1 MQWRSEMP
9 RLTNEHLHN
18 EINLVKQELEYV
30 KRNQDKMQ
38 QDLSMIKERILNPD
52 EGAIA
57 RVNKN
62 TQFRKSTTKVLWSIW
77 IALIGILTK
86 MIFWD

>member
-1 MQWRSEMP
+1 MP
-9 RLTNEHLHN
+9 RLTNEHLSN
-18 EINLVKQELEYV
+18 EINLVKQELEYL
-30 KRNQDKMQ
+30 KSNQNKMQ
-38 QDLSMIKERILNPD
+38 ADLSMIKERLLNPD
-52 EGAIA
+52 EGTIA

-62 TQFRKSTTKVLWSIW
+62 TQFRKSTSKVLWSIW

>member
-1 MQWRSEMP
+1 MP
-9 RLTNEHLHN
+9 RLTNEHINN
-18 EINLVKQELEYV
+18 EINLVKQELEYM
-30 KRNQDKMQ
+30 KKTQDKMQ
-38 QDLSMIKERILNPD
+38 ADLTMIKERLLNPD
-52 EGAIA
+52 EGTIA

-62 TQFRKSTTKVLWSIW
+62 TQFRKSTSKGLWSIW

>member
-1 MQWRSEMP
+1 MP
-9 RLTNEHLHN
+9 RLTNEHINN
-18 EINLVKQELEYV
+18 EINLVKQELEYM
-30 KRNQDKMQ
+30 KKTQDKMQ
-38 QDLSMIKERILNPD
+38 ADLTMIKERLLNPD
-52 EGAIA
+52 EGTIA

-62 TQFRKSTTKVLWSIW
+62 TQFRKSTSKVLWSIW

>member
-1 MQWRSEMP
+1 MP
-9 RLTNEHLHN
+9 RLTNEHLSN
-18 EINLVKQELEYV
+18 EINLVKQELEYL
-30 KRNQDKMQ
+30 KKNQDKMQ
-38 QDLSMIKERILNPD
+38 ADLSMIKERLLNPD
-52 EGAIA
+52 EGTIA

>member
-1 MQWRSEMP
+1 MG
-9 RLTNEHLHN
+9 RLTNEHLSN

-30 KRNQDKMQ
+30 KKNQDKMQ
-38 QDLSMIKERILNPD
+38 ADLSMIKERLLNPD
-52 EGAIA
+52 EGTIA

>member
-1 MQWRSEMP
+1 MP
-9 RLTNEHLHN
+9 RLTNEHLSN
-18 EINLVKQELEYV
+18 EINLVKQELEYL
-30 KRNQDKMQ
+30 KSNQDKMQ
-38 QDLSMIKERILNPD
+38 ADLSMIKERLLNPD
-52 EGAIA
+52 EGTIA

-62 TQFRKSTTKVLWSIW
+62 TQFRKSTSKVLWSIW

>member
-1 MQWRSEMP
+1 MP
-9 RLTNEHLHN
+9 RLTNEHINN
-18 EINLVKQELEYV
+18 EINLVKQELEYM
-30 KRNQDKMQ
+30 KKTQDKMQ
-38 QDLSMIKERILNPD
+38 ADLTMIKERLLNPD
-52 EGAIA
+52 EGTIA

-62 TQFRKSTTKVLWSIW
+62 THFRKSTSKVLWSIW

>member
-1 MQWRSEMP
+1 MA
-9 RLTNEHLHN
+9 RLTNEQLRN
-18 EINLVKQELEYV
+18 EINLVKQELEYL
-30 KRNQDKMQ
+30 KKNQDKMQ
-38 QDLSMIKERILNPD
+38 ADLSMIKERLLNPD
-52 EGAIA
+52 EGTIA

>member
-1 MQWRSEMP
+1 MA
-9 RLTNEHLHN
+9 RLTNEHLSN
-18 EINLVKQELEYV
+18 EINLVKQELEYL
-30 KRNQDKMQ
+30 KKNQDKMQ
-38 QDLSMIKERILNPD
+38 ADLSMIKERLLNPD
-52 EGAIA
+52 EGTIA

>member
-1 MQWRSEMP
+1 MA

-18 EINLVKQELEYV
+18 EINLVKQDLEYV
-30 KRNQDKMQ
+30 KQNQAKMQ
-38 QDLSMIKERILNPD
+38 ADLSMIKERLLNPD
-52 EGAIA
+52 EGTIA

>member
-1 MQWRSEMP
+1 MP
-9 RLTNEHLHN
+9 RLTNEHLSN
-18 EINLVKQELEYV
+18 EINLVKQELEYL
-30 KRNQDKMQ
+30 KMNQDKMQ
-38 QDLSMIKERILNPD
+38 ADLSMIKERLLNPD
-52 EGAIA
+52 EGTIA

>member
-1 MQWRSEMP
+1 MP
-9 RLTNEHLHN
+9 RLTNEHLSN
-18 EINLVKQELEYV
+18 EINLVKQELEYL
-30 KRNQDKMQ
+30 KSNQNKMQ
-38 QDLSMIKERILNPD
+38 ADISMIKERLLNPD
-52 EGAIA
+52 EGTIA

-62 TQFRKSTTKVLWSIW
+62 TQFRKSTSKVLWSIW

>member
-1 MQWRSEMP
+1 MP
-9 RLTNEHLHN
+9 RLPNEHINN
-18 EINLVKQELEYV
+18 EINLVKQELEYM
-30 KRNQDKMQ
+30 KKTQDKMQ
-38 QDLSMIKERILNPD
+38 ADLTMIKERLLNPD
-52 EGAIA
+52 EGTIA

-62 TQFRKSTTKVLWSIW
+62 TQFRKSTSKVLWSIW

>member
-1 MQWRSEMP
+1 MS
-9 RLTNEHLHN
+9 RLTNEQLSN
-18 EINLVKQELEYV
+18 EINLVKQELEYL
-30 KRNQDKMQ
+30 KKNQDKMQ
-38 QDLSMIKERILNPD
+38 ADLSMIKERLLNPD
-52 EGAIA
+52 EGTIA